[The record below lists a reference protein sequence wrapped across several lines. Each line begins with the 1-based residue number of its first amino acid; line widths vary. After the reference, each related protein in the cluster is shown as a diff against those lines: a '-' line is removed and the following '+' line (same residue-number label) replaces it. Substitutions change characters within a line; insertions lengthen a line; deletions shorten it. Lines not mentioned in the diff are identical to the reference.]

1 MSKTETNQEVLDV
14 LKKHEILQL
23 HTMEEISTLF
33 DIQSVKLKDPIIH
46 TDHNTII
53 LFDNPDYNVAYLH
66 EMIDVLLDNKENVAD
81 ILDFPEGIPEHLKIE
96 LIVKLQQKFS
106 IIQPTIKLYYCNVR
120 SINEELFKP
129 FFKNMFDNIQKQ
141 RELNEIDNG
150 IGAVPPNF
158 DYDCPPI
165 ILMLNK
171 DVNSIFLDFE
181 KFMPFAMQNMF
192 GAFITIHDAYQIEIQ
207 EIMRKKALSDA
218 AEKESIEKFGSQE
231 IPEKPKFQA

>member
-1 MSKTETNQEVLDV
+1 MTTNTETHQEIIDV
-14 LKKHEILQL
+14 LKKHEIIQL
-23 HTMEEISTLF
+23 NTIDEIQALF
-33 DIQSVKLKDPIIH
+33 NIESVKLKDPIIH
-46 TDHNTII
+46 TEHNTII

-66 EMIDVLLDNKENVAD
+66 EMINSLLNNKENIAD
-81 ILDFPEGIPEHLKIE
+81 ILDFPEGIPENLKIE
-96 LIVKLQQKFS
+96 LIVKLQQKFN

-141 RELNEIDNG
+141 NES
-150 IGAVPPNF
+150 IGGGMIQPNF

-181 KFMPFAMQNMF
+181 KFMPFSIQNIF

-207 EIMRKKALSDA
+207 ESMRQKAISD
-218 AEKESIEKFGSQE
+218 ETQKESIDKFGSQE

>member
-1 MSKTETNQEVLDV
+1 MTTNTETHQEIIDV
-14 LKKHEILQL
+14 LKKHEIIQL
-23 HTMEEISTLF
+23 NTIDEIQALF
-33 DIQSVKLKDPIIH
+33 NIESVKLKDPIIH
-46 TDHNTII
+46 TEHNTII

-66 EMIDVLLDNKENVAD
+66 EMINSLLNNKENIAD
-81 ILDFPEGIPEHLKIE
+81 ILDFPEGIPENLKIE
-96 LIVKLQQKFS
+96 LIVKLQQKFN

-141 RELNEIDNG
+141 NES
-150 IGAVPPNF
+150 IGGGMIQPNF

-181 KFMPFAMQNMF
+181 KFMPFSMQNIVF
-192 GAFITIHDAYQIEIQ
+192 KHNFLL
-207 EIMRKKALSDA
+207 KLS
-218 AEKESIEKFGSQE
+218 
-231 IPEKPKFQA
+231 